1 MHAVQYMML
10 ALVRWW
16 RPTRLIEPAPDFPV
30 RAFGARRTKLEP
42 LPLSAAFH
50 DALGNGSE
58 PRLVVGGI
66 W

>member
-1 MHAVQYMML
+1 MGKGG
-10 ALVRWW
+10 
-16 RPTRLIEPAPDFPV
+16 F
-30 RAFGARRTKLEP
+30 RTEP

-50 DALGNGSE
+50 DAFGNGRE